1 MKRAGWWPLLGLCCC
16 LAAAAQDTSPADP
29 RIEAARINTRLA
41 MEYLKLGQLAVA
53 RDKIERALLQNPRD
67 VAVQIGAG
75 LVYERLLDNRR
86 AERHYRQALKTDSS
100 HPEAQNALGAF
111 LCRNGD
117 QQRGETMFVSAAR
130 NPLYRT
136 PEVAYTNAGVCA
148 RGAGR
153 LEQAEAYLR
162 QALALRAN
170 HAEAL
175 LQLAGVAFERG
186 NYLSARAFVQRFLDS
201 TPVTAEVLLLGYQVE
216 KSLGAARAALAFAER
231 LRQEFPESAQ
241 RRALDAQTAPTPE

>member
-16 LAAAAQDTSPADP
+16 LAAAAQDTGPADP

-41 MEYLKLGQLAVA
+41 MEYLKLGQLEVA
-53 RDKIERALLQNPRD
+53 RDKIERALLQNQRD
-67 VAVQIGAG
+67 VSVQIGAG
-75 LVYERLLDNRR
+75 LVYERLLDRRR

-111 LCRNGD
+111 LCRN
-117 QQRGETMFVSAAR
+117 QEQARGEALFLSAAR

-153 LEQAEAYLR
+153 LEQAESHLR
-162 QALALRAN
+162 QALAARAN

-186 NYLSARAFVQRFLDS
+186 NYLSARAFVQRFLD
-201 TPVTAEVLLLGYQVE
+201 TAPVTAEALLLGHQVE
-216 KSLGAARAALAFAER
+216 KSLGDAQSAEVLAER
-231 LRQEFPESAQ
+231 LRHEFPESAQ
-241 RRALDAQTAPTPE
+241 RRALEGRDRPPE